1 MPGIPIRNM
10 SQIDTTRLQAVIVLL
25 SVVIKIG
32 KYLPF
37 IVLAFA
43 ALNLSIAISEFAI
56 GGVSWGV
63 INLVLAGAGF
73 YFFYQLFQ
81 RRKVHRYDYRYSG
94 RHSTRPKIKKRTIKY
109 PANVEAQ

>member
-25 SVVIKIG
+25 TVVIKIG

-56 GGVSWGV
+56 
-63 INLVLAGAGF
+63 
-73 YFFYQLFQ
+73 
-81 RRKVHRYDYRYSG
+81 
-94 RHSTRPKIKKRTIKY
+94 
-109 PANVEAQ
+109 